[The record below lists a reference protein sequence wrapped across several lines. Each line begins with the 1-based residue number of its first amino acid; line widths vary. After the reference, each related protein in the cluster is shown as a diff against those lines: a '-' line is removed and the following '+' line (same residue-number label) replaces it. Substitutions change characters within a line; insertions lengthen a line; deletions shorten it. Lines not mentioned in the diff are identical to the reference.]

1 MEPTRQDAE
10 AMLKDAGGIESAVRA
25 RAPQEHPLYFAMG
38 LGFVCTGLF
47 FDLGGDNDSVGAA
60 VAVAVLAVAL
70 LAVMV
75 ATHFP
80 YWRRYRQ
87 VWKRSTPKWLDWA
100 LAAWGA
106 ATLFVLGILLNGT
119 IGFAFT
125 LGGIVGAL
133 PSLLWAERLRRTA

>member
-10 AMLKDAGGIESAVRA
+10 ARLKDAGGIESAVRA
-25 RAPQEHPLYFAMG
+25 RAPQEHPLYFA
-38 LGFVCTGLF
+38 TGLVF
-47 FDLGGDNDSVGAA
+47 VLAGLLFDLGRDDSGGAA
-60 VAVAVLAVAL
+60 VAVMVVGVVL

-75 ATHFP
+75 ATHVP
-80 YWRRYRQ
+80 YWLRYRQ
-87 VWKRSTPKWLDWA
+87 VRKRSTPKWLEWA

-106 ATLFVLGILLNGT
+106 AALFVLGSLFDGT

-125 LGGIVGAL
+125 LGGIVGAV

>member
-25 RAPQEHPLYFAMG
+25 RAPQEHPLYFA
-38 LGFVCTGLF
+38 TGLVYVLAGLL
-47 FDLGGDNDSVGAA
+47 FDLGGDSGDSAG
-60 VAVAVLAVAL
+60 VAVTVVGVVVLAVMAG
-70 LAVMV
+70 
-75 ATHFP
+75 THVP

-87 VWKRSTPKWLDWA
+87 VRTRRTPKWLEWA

-106 ATLFVLGILLNGT
+106 AALFVLGILLNDT

-125 LGGIVGAL
+125 LGGVVGAV
-133 PSLLWAERLRRTA
+133 PSLLWAARLRRTA